1 MVNTAI
7 ILAGGLG
14 TRLRPL
20 TDETPKPLL
29 PLHGKPIVQHTIE
42 YLKQHGIK
50 NIILSVGFRGDKI
63 MEYFGGGERI
73 GVNISYVF
81 EDEPLGT
88 GGAVKKA
95 AANLTSPFVLTWGDE
110 LKDINYTALI
120 QAFNKN
126 KTKVAMTLTKRYD
139 VTNFG
144 VAKLNGNQVEYF
156 VEKPKPEDA
165 PSNLINAGAFVIDP
179 SCLEML
185 PEGKSSMERDCFEKL
200 AVLGEISAYIHEGQW
215 FPTDNLERYT
225 NACREFQA
233 NINFSKKKVIMADV
247 DETICESC
255 SEISPEMAN
264 KLSKL
269 ISSGYHLVFIS
280 GTHVKELKRMITSG
294 LKKEHHLLG
303 NNGTNYVKYKDGSFE
318 SVYDNPFSASEKQ
331 EIFNAFEKL
340 IERENLVSM
349 TTRED
354 QLQDRGSQ
362 ITLSVLGR
370 GAPKEL
376 KAKYDPDGKVRS
388 RQIDFLRE
396 SLSTD
401 KYDIKIGGTTS
412 IDVTRK
418 GLDKAWGMNEF
429 LKHHG
434 YSYSDVLFIG
444 DKIYPYGND
453 YEVSKYVD
461 CIAVKNPKDAL
472 DKLRHIFPAVREILV
487 DERPWGRFEQYTHDE
502 VSTVK
507 ILDVNPGMRN
517 SLQSH
522 KSRDE
527 LWVALDDGVVTEVN
541 GDKRILKVG
550 ERIFIPK
557 HTKHRLC
564 SDSDRVRVL
573 EISFGKFDENDIV
586 RYDDDHGRV

>member
-42 YLKQHGIK
+42 YLKLHGIK
-50 NIILSVGFRGDKI
+50 NIILSVGFRGEKI
-63 MEYFGGGERI
+63 REYFGGGEKI
-73 GVNISYVF
+73 GVNLFYVF

-95 AANLTSPFVLTWGDE
+95 ASSLTEPFVLTWGDE
-110 LKDINYTALI
+110 LKDINYTGLI
-120 QAFNKN
+120 QAFNKH
-126 KTKVAMTLTKRYD
+126 KTKMTMVLTKRYD

-144 VAKLNGNQVEYF
+144 VAKLNGDKIEYF
-156 VEKPKPEDA
+156 VEKPNPEEA

-179 SCLEML
+179 SCLKML

-200 AVLGEISAYIHEGQW
+200 APLGEISAFIHEGQW

-225 NACREFQA
+225 NACREFQSS
-233 NINFSKKKVIMADV
+233 IDFSKKRVIIADV

-255 SEISPEMAN
+255 SEISPEMSN
-264 KLSKL
+264 KISEL

-280 GTHVKELKRMITSG
+280 GTHIKELKRMITSG

-303 NNGTNYVKYKDGSFE
+303 NNGTNYVKFKDGAFE
-318 SVYDNPFSASEKQ
+318 IVYDNPFSRSERQ
-331 EIFNAFEKL
+331 EIFAAFEKL
-340 IERENLVSM
+340 IEKENLTSM
-349 TTRED
+349 TTKED

-370 GAPKEL
+370 GAPREL
-376 KAKYDPDGKVRS
+376 KAKYDPEGKIRS
-388 RQIDFLRE
+388 SHIDFLKE
-396 SLSTD
+396 FLSAD
-401 KYDIKIGGTTS
+401 KYDLKIGGTTS

-429 LKHHG
+429 LKHYG
-434 YSYSDVLFIG
+434 YSHDDVLFIG

-461 CIAVKNPKDAL
+461 CISVKSPKDAL
-472 DKLRHIFPAVREILV
+472 DKLRRFFPSARETVI
-487 DERPWGRFEQYTHDE
+487 DTRPWGKFEQYTHDE
-502 VSTVK
+502 ISTVK
-507 ILDVNPGMRN
+507 ILEVNPGKRN

-522 KSRDE
+522 KHRDE
-527 LWVALDDGVVTEVN
+527 LWVALDDGVVAEIN
-541 GDKRILKVG
+541 GKTVILKAG
-550 ERIFIPK
+550 ERTFIPK
-557 HTKHRLC
+557 QTQHRLG
-564 SDSDRVRVL
+564 SEAGRVRVL
-573 EISFGKFDENDIV
+573 EISFGQFDESDIT
-586 RYDDDHGRV
+586 RYEDDYGRV